1 MREQAADEV
10 ERLVLGGSDSVLAA
24 LEGYTKRAWVLRA
37 WQDMFVDLVQG
48 QLQHLFLSLLGRART
63 TPPIFSCFESCSS
76 ASFFQGYL
84 LWHDR
89 VHICP
94 CDEVLSFPAAMGAG
108 MLELSGLQGS
118 SLHPPPHDGD
128 TATIAGYK
136 GAAAGGAWDVF
147 ARTVAPTP
155 AAGNAEAPSHPALLL
170 LLARVCEF
178 LKGPALAHVTKA
190 LGATFP
196 GQASSAGSS
205 SQPSAFVAD
214 EIARSASSMQIYCFP
229 ANVLA
234 LLRHQALLHACT
246 MATGTDWSCMQAA
259 AADAGGAVGRLCGR
273 AGPAVEQRRARSS
286 GGCSGQRC
294 W

>member
-1 MREQAADEV
+1 
-10 ERLVLGGSDSVLAA
+10 
-24 LEGYTKRAWVLRA
+24 
-37 WQDMFVDLVQG
+37 
-48 QLQHLFLSLLGRART
+48 
-63 TPPIFSCFESCSS
+63 
-76 ASFFQGYL
+76 
-84 LWHDR
+84 
-89 VHICP
+89 
-94 CDEVLSFPAAMGAG
+94 MGAG

-118 SLHPPPHDGD
+118 SLHPPPPDGD

-147 ARTVAPTP
+147 ARTVAPIP

-178 LKGPALAHVTKA
+178 LKGPAVAHVTKA

-214 EIARSASSMQIYCFP
+214 EIARSASSMQICCIP

-294 W
+294 WRGEGAPRAVLAAARAAGCLANRCPCCRGRGHGAAGSQRRRAVSPFLSRGRCCPPAA